1 MPLTIVNPDTLV
13 APRGFAHGV
22 LTEGRCLHLAGQI
35 GCDVH
40 GQVVSPDL
48 VAQFAQALDNL
59 LAVMAA
65 AGAGPE
71 RLARLTGYVT
81 DMPEYRRR
89 RRELAPVW
97 RARLGRHYPAMALVG
112 VTALVDPAAS
122 VELEGVAL
130 L

>member
-1 MPLTIVNPDTLV
+1 MTLTLVNPATLV
-13 APRGFAHGV
+13 VPRGFAHGV
-22 LTEGRCLHLAGQI
+22 LGSGRWLHLAGQI
-35 GCDVH
+35 GCDAH
-40 GQVVSPDL
+40 GRVVAPDL

-59 LAVMAA
+59 LAVLAA
-65 AGAGPE
+65 AGSAPE
-71 RLARLTGYVT
+71 HLARLTVYVT

-89 RRELAPVW
+89 RAELAPVW

-112 VTALVDPAAS
+112 VTALVDPEAC